1 MGEKGKETG
10 MGKIYQGVLGG
21 FSGKLGMVVG
31 YTWRGRPCIRVYRH
45 AINYPNTELQQKQ
58 RDWFVSMVRF
68 AAQANGA
75 LRLGFRQQSLDAQM
89 TEGNYFV
96 MKNKQHFHREEGV
109 VRVDYGQLK
118 IAAGSAADVYFKQ
131 PRFEQDETVRVDFEK
146 NSMSLHAS
154 GDDSVYLYIY
164 APGLGAGILSA
175 AATRRSK
182 QVALRLPTAW
192 AGHEVHI
199 YGFVVDKEGRASN
212 STYIGMGRV
221 SHYEERGRYM
231 PVDSQWQE
239 FVDLAEGSSKTPEP
253 KAATTTADGVG
264 RAKEGD
270 DPPGIP

>member
-1 MGEKGKETG
+1 MGEKEKETG
-10 MGKIYQGVLGG
+10 MGKVYQGVLGG

-131 PRFEQDETVRVDFEK
+131 PRFEQDETVRVGFEK

-175 AATRRSK
+175 AAGRKKVTTRREFRDRRGQK
-182 QVALRLPTAW
+182 RPDRRQFFT
-192 AGHEVHI
+192 
-199 YGFVVDKEGRASN
+199 K
-212 STYIGMGRV
+212 
-221 SHYEERGRYM
+221 RGRNQ
-231 PVDSQWQE
+231 S
-239 FVDLAEGSSKTPEP
+239 LAARRIDVAIVLYT
-253 KAATTTADGVG
+253 
-264 RAKEGD
+264 
-270 DPPGIP
+270 